1 MVITSYEVT
10 KEIMRIR
17 KRYCKIVSFFHDGR
31 MKKRFSFDPATP
43 KKDVLFSFRQV
54 FYIDDNPY
62 KEFEDFDWRLKKQF
76 EQRCRELDVY
86 VEREEEFDVLPDD
99 APEEIVQMA
108 KIMDEQFMAAG
119 FGHWFKNFNE

>member
-1 MVITSYEVT
+1 MVFERREILE
-10 KEIMRIR
+10 EIMRIR

-43 KKDVLFSFRQV
+43 KKDVLFCFRRV

-86 VEREEEFDVLPDD
+86 VEREEEFDILPVD
-99 APEEIVQMA
+99 AQM
-108 KIMDEQFMAAG
+108 KL
-119 FGHWFKNFNE
+119 FKWQKY

>member
-1 MVITSYEVT
+1 MVFERREILE
-10 KEIMRIR
+10 EIMRIR

-43 KKDVLFSFRQV
+43 KKDVLFCFRRV

-86 VEREEEFDVLPDD
+86 VEREEEFDILPVD
-99 APEEIVQMA
+99 APDEIIQMA
-108 KIMDEQFMAAG
+108 KVLDEQFMAAG